1 METFTLK
8 VIGFSRVFYEG
19 EAVQAQLP
27 IQDGSMGI
35 MAHHEAAV
43 IGIVPGTMRLQTPDG
58 EWQSAVVDAGFARV
72 GENTVSV
79 MVEEVLRPEEID
91 EERERR
97 GVRRAQA
104 IRLISASIKSEVAMS
119 SRFLPKKSASAPEGT
134 SDRTMVKAQ
143 TVFKRANCSRLRPKS
158 RKRMVKIG

>member
-79 MVEEVLRPEEID
+79 MVEEVLRPE
-91 EERERR
+91 
-97 GVRRAQA
+97 G
-104 IRLISASIKSEVAMS
+104 LKLLSASMNS
-119 SRFLPKKSASAPEGT
+119 SRSACLILQKHFRRRLEANGNSSNT
-134 SDRTMVKAQ
+134 YH
-143 TVFKRANCSRLRPKS
+143 TVYMAAGD
-158 RKRMVKIG
+158 I

>member
-19 EAVQAQLP
+19 EAVQVQLP

-58 EWQSAVVDAGFARV
+58 GNPPGWMRALPGWARIPY
-72 GENTVSV
+72 
-79 MVEEVLRPEEID
+79 R
-91 EERERR
+91 
-97 GVRRAQA
+97 
-104 IRLISASIKSEVAMS
+104 
-119 SRFLPKKSASAPEGT
+119 
-134 SDRTMVKAQ
+134 
-143 TVFKRANCSRLRPKS
+143 
-158 RKRMVKIG
+158 

>member
-43 IGIVPGTMRLQTPDG
+43 IGIVPGRSTR
-58 EWQSAVVDAGFARV
+58 
-72 GENTVSV
+72 
-79 MVEEVLRPEEID
+79 
-91 EERERR
+91 
-97 GVRRAQA
+97 
-104 IRLISASIKSEVAMS
+104 
-119 SRFLPKKSASAPEGT
+119 SASAGRWRRRRKSCARST
-134 SDRTMVKAQ
+134 ACWSARTP
-143 TVFKRANCSRLRPKS
+143 R
-158 RKRMVKIG
+158 

>member
-19 EAVQAQLP
+19 KASQVQLP

-91 EERERR
+91 E
-97 GVRRAQA
+97 
-104 IRLISASIKSEVAMS
+104 
-119 SRFLPKKSASAPEGT
+119 SASAGRWRRRRKSCARST
-134 SDRTMVKAQ
+134 ACWSARTP
-143 TVFKRANCSRLRPKS
+143 R
-158 RKRMVKIG
+158 

>member
-19 EAVQAQLP
+19 EAVQVQLP

-97 GVRRAQA
+97 ALAEAVRRAGGVLDA
-104 IRLISASIKSEVAMS
+104 
-119 SRFLPKKSASAPEGT
+119 
-134 SDRTMVKAQ
+134 
-143 TVFKRANCSRLRPKS
+143 
-158 RKRMVKIG
+158 

>member
-79 MVEEVLRPEEID
+79 MGAGRSPAAPPQMGALQEVEEE
-91 EERERR
+91 
-97 GVRRAQA
+97 
-104 IRLISASIKSEVAMS
+104 
-119 SRFLPKKSASAPEGT
+119 KK
-134 SDRTMVKAQ
+134 R
-143 TVFKRANCSRLRPKS
+143 
-158 RKRMVKIG
+158 